1 MARVTNLGIVT
12 FHNSALDSPDV
23 MSIIGSNLRKVRKSQ
38 GLTLQQVEAKS
49 RGAWKAVVVGSYE
62 RNDRSLS
69 LKKAIELAEFYQV
82 PIDQLLG
89 LSRPAPISDTGPRT
103 VLDLRRLH
111 AYTKHFDDLTMVSH
125 FAALICAKRKD
136 WNGEVLSLRQS
147 DQTTLALLALTSEA
161 EILKKLHSAQVL
173 FALSDQLN

>member
-1 MARVTNLGIVT
+1 MT
-12 FHNSALDSPDV
+12 FRSADSGSADI
-23 MSIIGSNLRKVRKSQ
+23 MSLIGANLRKVRKSQ
-38 GLTLQQVEAKS
+38 GLTLQQVERKS
-49 RGAWKAVVVGSYE
+49 HGAWKAVVVGSYE

-69 LKKAIELAEFYQV
+69 LKKAIELAEFYHI

-89 LSRPAPISDTGPRT
+89 IAQPAPTSDTGPRT
-103 VLDLRRLH
+103 ILDLRRLQ

-147 DQTTLALLALTSEA
+147 DQTTLALLAFTSEA
-161 EILKKLHSAQVL
+161 EILKKLNSAHVL
-173 FALSDQLN
+173 FSLAD